1 MTGELLIRLAR
12 ESLFLALALAAPVVL
27 AALVVAMAVGVL
39 QAATQVQDATVG
51 FAPRA
56 AAVAVALVVVA
67 PRSTWEPTKLRWI
80 STVPAPM
87 HSPRTSR

>member
-56 AAVAVALVVVA
+56 AAVAVALVVAA
-67 PRSTWEPTKLRWI
+67 PWI
-80 STVPAPM
+80 GGQVVRFAQVVLDLI
-87 HSPRTSR
+87 PRVT

>member
-67 PRSTWEPTKLRWI
+67 PWI
-80 STVPAPM
+80 GGQVVRFAQVVLDLI
-87 HSPRTSR
+87 PRVT

>member
-1 MTGELLIRLAR
+1 MTGEILIRLAR

-27 AALVVAMAVGVL
+27 ATLVVAVAVGVL

-56 AAVAVALVVVA
+56 AAVTVALVVTA
-67 PRSTWEPTKLRWI
+67 PWI
-80 STVPAPM
+80 GAELVRFAQVVLDLI
-87 HSPRTSR
+87 PRVT